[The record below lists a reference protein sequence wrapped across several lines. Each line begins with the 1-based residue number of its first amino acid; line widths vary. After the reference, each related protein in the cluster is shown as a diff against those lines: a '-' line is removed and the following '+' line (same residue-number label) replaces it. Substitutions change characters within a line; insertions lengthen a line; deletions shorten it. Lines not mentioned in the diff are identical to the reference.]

1 MLKNYIPCWARGLP
15 RANAA
20 GQEGRADTEI
30 TLPSRKRPWRARAYG
45 AIGALAAI
53 AGVLLPAYTVP
64 VQAAGVGRG
73 FNRPGNILIA
83 DQFNNRVVEIDR
95 DGKILWSFGLG
106 PNDFSPRSI
115 IGVNDVQRVGPFTL
129 MAGTGTPAGVI
140 PEAPDGVAD
149 NRVVLVNPAGHIVWQ
164 YGQFG
169 QAGSGPNLLDTP
181 VQCTWLPNSH
191 VLITDQANN
200 RIIEVNL
207 RKHIVWQYPGSNT
220 NADDQL
226 NGPNS
231 AQLLENGHILIADQG
246 NSRALEVTRDD
257 QIVQTLTAGG
267 TLNILA
273 FASRLPNGDTL
284 LTDAGNARIV
294 EVDMNDVPVWQYLIN
309 TNPPSV
315 AAPLPTRAVR
325 LRNGDTLISNQF
337 DNQVLRVD
345 SGGNLLVTYGLP
357 LDGGDTIGNNVG
369 YDLHTTQKGLYSP
382 YDAKVVGDYAGLTPP
397 FDFDEDADD

>member
-1 MLKNYIPCWARGLP
+1 M
-15 RANAA
+15 
-20 GQEGRADTEI
+20 
-30 TLPSRKRPWRARAYG
+30 
-45 AIGALAAI
+45 
-53 AGVLLPAYTVP
+53 
-64 VQAAGVGRG
+64 
-73 FNRPGNILIA
+73 
-83 DQFNNRVVEIDR
+83 
-95 DGKILWSFGLG
+95 
-106 PNDFSPRSI
+106 
-115 IGVNDVQRVGPFTL
+115 NDVQRVGPFTL

-140 PEAPDGVAD
+140 PQAPDGVAD
-149 NRVVLVNPAGHIVWQ
+149 NRVVLVDPAGHIVWQ

-169 QAGSGPNLLDTP
+169 QTGSGPNLLSTP

-231 AQLLENGHILIADQG
+231 AELLENGHILIADQG

-257 QIVQTLTAGG
+257 QIVQTLTASGS
-267 TLNILA
+267 LNILA
-273 FASRLPNGDTL
+273 FASRLSNGDTL

-294 EVDMNDVPVWQYLIN
+294 EVDANDVPVWQYQIN
-309 TNPPSV
+309 TSSPSV

-325 LRNGDTLISNQF
+325 LRNGDTLISDQF
-337 DNQVLRVD
+337 NNQVIRID
-345 SGGNLLVTYGLP
+345 SGENLLVTYGLP
-357 LDGGDTIGNNVG
+357 LAGGDTIGNNVG

-382 YDAKVVGDYAGLTPP
+382 YDAKVVGDYTGLTPP
-397 FDFDEDADD
+397 FDFDEDADH